1 MATVRVKILSNLKY
15 LISGPNLNMLQPGP
29 TSTMDLTHC
38 LNGRTIPN
46 LFNLPKQGMSSSMV
60 KHTHGAPRSVES
72 PNVPIE
78 MAENHEYIY
87 VYIYIYD
94 YMIK

>member
-1 MATVRVKILSNLKY
+1 
-15 LISGPNLNMLQPGP
+15 
-29 TSTMDLTHC
+29 
-38 LNGRTIPN
+38 
-46 LFNLPKQGMSSSMV
+46 MV
-60 KHTHGAPRSVES
+60 KHTHGSPRSVES

-94 YMIK
+94 YIIKLKKIYIHMAMAQK